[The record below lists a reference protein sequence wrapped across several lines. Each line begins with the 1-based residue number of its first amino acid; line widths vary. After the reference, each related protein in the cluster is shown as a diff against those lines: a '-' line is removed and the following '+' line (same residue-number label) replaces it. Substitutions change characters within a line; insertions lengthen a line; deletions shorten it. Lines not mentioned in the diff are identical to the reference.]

1 MFLYKKI
8 IVPLGV
14 FFYIVSCVASQDD
27 VCKAVAHSPL
37 RILFVVSNFPAPS
50 QIFILNIITGLI
62 DAGHD
67 VSIFSFHKSEKK
79 DFMHPNIKKYKLLD
93 RVIYETFPQ
102 PLPDSDIVFC
112 QFGYVGKKI
121 TDMKRLRKWLKKRR
135 LVVCFRGADLTKRVQ
150 ENPTLYKDMFNRADL
165 ILPVCDYFKQ
175 RLIGL
180 GCHLDKIVVH
190 HSAINCSQFF
200 FSVKQKPE
208 NDIVRLISVCRL
220 VKKKGIDYAIKAV
233 ARVVEEHPNIH
244 FTIVGDGPERIY
256 LELLIR
262 QLKLQDKVS
271 LYGWASQ
278 KEIVS
283 LLQQSHIFLLPSRTA
298 SDGNEEGIANALKE
312 AMAMGLISVA
322 TWHAGTPELIDD
334 GVSGFLV
341 SEKNSKE
348 LARAIKKVI
357 EHPEIWESMALAA
370 RKKIEDE
377 FETRASVKKLEK
389 LFYTL

>member
-1 MFLYKKI
+1 MVL
-8 IVPLGV
+8 LAV
-14 FFYIVSCVASQDD
+14 FFYTVCSAASYDD
-27 VCKAVAHSPL
+27 VFKAAVHPPL

-67 VSIFSFHKSEKK
+67 VSIFSFHQGDKK

-93 RVIYETFPQ
+93 RVIYETFPN
-102 PLPDSDIVFC
+102 PLPHFDIVFC
-112 QFGYVGKKI
+112 QFGYVGKKV
-121 TDMKRLRKWLKKRR
+121 TDMKRLRKWLKKRK
-135 LVVCFRGADLTKRVQ
+135 LVVCFRGSDLTKRVQ
-150 ENPTLYKDMFNRADL
+150 KDPTIYKDMFNRVDL
-165 ILPVCDYFKQ
+165 VLPVCDYFKQ
-175 RLIGL
+175 RLITL
-180 GCHLDKIVVH
+180 GCHPDKIVVH

-200 FSVKQKPE
+200 FTIKKTPE
-208 NDIVRLISVCRL
+208 NGTIRLIAVCRL
-220 VKKKGIDYAIKAV
+220 VKKKGMDYAIRAI
-233 ARVVEEHPNIH
+233 ARLVEEYQNIH
-244 FTIVGDGPERIY
+244 FTIVGEGPERTY

-262 QLKLQDKVS
+262 QFKLEDKVS

-278 KEIVS
+278 KEIIS
-283 LLQQSHIFLLPSRTA
+283 LSQNSHIFLLPSRTA

-312 AMAMGLISVA
+312 AMAMGLISIA

-334 GVSGFLV
+334 GISGFLV

-348 LARAIKKVI
+348 LAKAIKKVI
-357 EHPEIWESMALAA
+357 EHPELWESTALAA

-389 LFYTL
+389 LFYTLLA